1 MPSAIANSTG
11 SSDHSSPDP
20 AARDKGSRGSPE
32 LALVAALLALLTA
45 LVPLRFEHVAGPV
58 GLLLL
63 AAGLLELIHGFRRST
78 LEAQRN
84 AWQSGGITL
93 GIGLCLLVAPSLATS
108 ALVLLLAAWFGGDAV
123 RHLFKAA
130 RAALQRTPVRPWLLG
145 AVGNLLVVIPLV
157 VLRGRWIAYTLAG
170 MGCLRILGTAWNL
183 SIAPILRMEDAGR
196 ASLEGMHLPDSPEV
210 RALADRWNA
219 EEGWRARA
227 DWGWVLGFVATL
239 FAIHLGRMGFD
250 RTATGILSPAI
261 AVLGDLA
268 VSLLLGFAL
277 VIPAGVGLRW
287 LTRRLAQGLW
297 NWTLQVPY
305 QNRTGLRRLVFW
317 ILERRTRRE
326 IRLQQAR
333 RSLPVALRV
342 GLQVGLPLA
351 AIIAA
356 TAPIWGMSWY
366 FDTENWAAGMWNS
379 WAEARTD
386 TWREAM
392 VRAIAPAEA
401 GEPADERFAVFPPNV
416 DQDFAFLVIGDTG
429 EGDAS
434 QHVLR
439 DQYLRA
445 VRRDDVKFVVV
456 SSDVVYP
463 TGAMRDYEL
472 KFWLPFKGT
481 NKPVYA
487 IPGNH
492 DWYDALEG
500 FAATFLEPDAA
511 RRAMHARLEV
521 DRGLSSTNDRRIEQ
535 YLAEAARLEREYEV
549 PVRQQ
554 AGPFFQVQTPQFAL
568 FAVDTGVARRVDPE
582 QWDWLVAALE
592 ASRGKTKMAIL
603 GHPFYAG
610 GRFVA
615 EGSPDFVRLH
625 DLLRQHGVAIVM
637 AGDTH
642 DLEFYREAG
651 GRGNEPALHF
661 VNGGGGAY
669 LSFGTPLDWP
679 AEAATAD
686 WAMHPS
692 RDQVVAK
699 IDATTPVWK
708 WPVWWWTRQFGAW
721 PFSAELL
728 SAAFDANVA
737 PFYQS
742 FCVIQVEVSQR
753 RVRIIPWGVHGPL
766 HWRDLQTSEGLLPE
780 GTGPDTP
787 VEWVVP
793 FDAPRDTPAPATET
807 ASE

>member
-1 MPSAIANSTG
+1 MSSHSPSGKASA
-11 SSDHSSPDP
+11 
-20 AARDKGSRGSPE
+20 GSPE
-32 LALVAALLALLTA
+32 LALVAAFLAVMTA
-45 LVPLRFEHVAGPV
+45 LVPLKFEQVATPV

-63 AAGLLELIHGFRRST
+63 GAGLLELLQGFRRT
-78 LEAQRN
+78 TWQAQRD
-84 AWQSGGITL
+84 AWQSAAITL
-93 GIGLCLLVAPSLATS
+93 GIGLCLLLAPTLATS
-108 ALVLLLAAWFGGDAV
+108 GLVLLLAVWFGGDAL
-123 RHLFKAA
+123 RHLF
-130 RAALQRTPVRPWLLG
+130 RALRALMRGEAVRSWLLG

-157 VLRGRWIAYTLAG
+157 LLRGRWIAYTLAG

-183 SIAPILRMEDAGR
+183 SIAPTLRLEDAGR
-196 ASLEGMHLPDSPEV
+196 DSIESLQLPDSPEV
-210 RALADRWNA
+210 QAFADRWNA
-219 EEGWRARA
+219 EEVWRSRA
-227 DWGWVLGFVATL
+227 DWGWVFGFIATL

-250 RTATGILSPAI
+250 RTVFGILSPAI
-261 AVLGDLA
+261 AVLGDLG

-287 LTRRLAQGLW
+287 LTRGVAQSLW
-297 NWTLQVPY
+297 NWVLQVPAG
-305 QNRTGLRRLVFW
+305 QRTGLRRWVMW
-317 ILERRTRRE
+317 ILERRTRRQ

-401 GEPADERFAVFPPNV
+401 EEPADERFAVFPPGV
-416 DQDFAFLVIGDTG
+416 GDDFSFLVIGDTG

-439 DQYLRA
+439 DQYLQA
-445 VRRDDVKFVVV
+445 VRQEGVKFVVV

-511 RRAMHARLEV
+511 RRAMQARLDV
-521 DRGLSSTNDRRIEQ
+521 DRGISTTTDRRIEQ
-535 YLAEAARLEREYEV
+535 YLAEAARLQHEYGV

-554 AGPFFQVQTPQFAL
+554 AGPFFQVQTPHFAL

-582 QWDWLVAALE
+582 QWNWLVAALE

-625 DLLRQHGVAIVM
+625 DLLREHGVAIVM

-642 DLEFYREAG
+642 DLEFYREPG
-651 GRGNEPALHF
+651 GRGDDPALHF

-679 AEAATAD
+679 TEPATAD
-686 WAMHPS
+686 WAIHPS
-692 RDQVVAK
+692 RQQVVDK
-699 IDATTPVWK
+699 IDATTPLWK

-728 SAAFDANVA
+728 SAAFDTNVA

-742 FCVIQVEVSQR
+742 FCEIRVEVSQR
-753 RVRIIPWGVHGPL
+753 RLRIIPWGVHGPL
-766 HWRDLQTSEGLLPE
+766 KWRDLQTSSGLLPT
-780 GTGPDTP
+780 GTTPETP
-787 VEWVVP
+787 VEWIVP
-793 FDAPRDTPAPATET
+793 FDQAPATSGT
-807 ASE
+807 SADSARD

>member
-1 MPSAIANSTG
+1 MSSQSPSPSQ
-11 SSDHSSPDP
+11 P
-20 AARDKGSRGSPE
+20 APSGSPE
-32 LALVAALLALLTA
+32 LALAATFLALVTA
-45 LVPLRFEHVAGPV
+45 LVPLKFEQVATPV
-58 GLLLL
+58 GLMLL
-63 AAGLLELIHGFRRST
+63 AAGLLEFVHGFRRT
-78 LEAQRN
+78 TWRAQRD
-84 AWQSGGITL
+84 AWQSAGITL
-93 GIGLCLLVAPSLATS
+93 GIGLCLLFAPSLATS
-108 ALVLLLAAWFGGDAV
+108 GLVLLLAAWFGGDAI
-123 RHLFKAA
+123 RHGFKAIG
-130 RAALQRTPVRPWLLG
+130 ALWRREPVRPWLLG
-145 AVGNLLVVIPLV
+145 ALGNLLVVIPLV

-183 SIAPILRMEDAGR
+183 AIAPTLRIADAGR
-196 ASLEGMHLPDSPEV
+196 DSIESLQLPESPEV
-210 RALADRWNA
+210 QALADRWNA
-219 EEGWRARA
+219 EEVWRSRA
-227 DWGWVLGFVATL
+227 DWGWVLGFIATL

-250 RTATGILSPAI
+250 RTIFGILSPTI
-261 AVLGDLA
+261 AVLGDLG

-277 VIPAGVGLRW
+277 VIPTGVALRW
-287 LTRRLAQGLW
+287 LTRGLAHRLW
-297 NWTLQVPY
+297 NWTLQVPAG
-305 QNRTGLRRLVFW
+305 QRTGLRRLVFW
-317 ILERRTRRE
+317 ILERRTRRQ

-392 VRAIAPAEA
+392 VKAMAPAEQA
-401 GEPADERFAVFPPNV
+401 EPADERFAVFPQGV
-416 DQDFAFLVIGDTG
+416 DGDFSFLVIGDTG

-439 DQYLRA
+439 DQYLQA
-445 VRRDDVKFVVV
+445 VRQDDVKFVVV

-481 NKPVYA
+481 TKPVYA

-500 FAATFLEPDAA
+500 FAATFLEPEAA
-511 RRAMHARLEV
+511 RLAMQARLDV
-521 DRGLSSTNDRRIEQ
+521 DRGISTTTDQRIEQ
-535 YLAEAARLEREYEV
+535 YLIEAARLQQEYGV

-554 AGPFFQVQTPQFAL
+554 AGPFFQVQTPHFAL
-568 FAVDTGVARRVDPE
+568 FAVDTGVARRVDAE
-582 QWDWLVAALE
+582 QWNWLVAALE
-592 ASRGKTKMAIL
+592 ASRGKTRMAIL

-625 DLLRQHGVAIVM
+625 NLLREHGVAVVM

-642 DLEFYREAG
+642 DLEFYREPG
-651 GRGNEPALHF
+651 GRGDEAALHF

-669 LSFGTPLDWP
+669 LSFGTSLDWP
-679 AEAATAD
+679 AQPATED
-686 WAMHPS
+686 WAIHPS
-692 RDQVVAK
+692 RRQVVDK
-699 IDATTPVWK
+699 IDATTPIWK

-742 FCVIQVEVSQR
+742 FCVIRVEVSQR
-753 RVRIIPWGVHGPL
+753 RLRIIPWGVHGPL
-766 HWRDLQTSEGLLPE
+766 KWQDLQTSEGLLPA
-780 GTGPDTP
+780 GTHPDTP
-787 VEWVVP
+787 VEWIVP
-793 FDAPRDTPAPATET
+793 FDRPAAQTGSPTDSPRE
-807 ASE
+807 